1 MIVTLVVAQVG
12 LWIAPCESIALFG
25 IGAGG
30 EVVVGGTV
38 PSSQLYHSSK
48 HMTICVYHEFLEK
61 TVIASVP
68 I

>member
-1 MIVTLVVAQVG
+1 MIVTMVVAQVG
-12 LWIAPCESIALFG
+12 LWIAFCESIALFG

-30 EVVVGGTV
+30 EVVVGDTV

-48 HMTICVYHEFLEK
+48 HMTICVYHGFLEK
-61 TVIASVP
+61 TVIARVP